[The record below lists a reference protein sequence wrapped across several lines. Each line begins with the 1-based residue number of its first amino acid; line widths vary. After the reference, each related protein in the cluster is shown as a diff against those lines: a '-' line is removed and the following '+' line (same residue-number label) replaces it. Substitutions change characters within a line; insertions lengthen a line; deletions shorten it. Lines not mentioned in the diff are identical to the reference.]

1 MASQCFRGWG
11 RRRRGGL
18 TGGRDWHLNRVISFK
33 RKRENGIRLDKQSKY
48 NDVEAV
54 CDFYQSVEN
63 SNITAVFFFSHGNF
77 MWHLLDMRQSS
88 FSLCETQFWGYNNDS
103 RFLSLLYLL

>member
-18 TGGRDWHLNRVISFK
+18 TEGRDQHLNRVISFK
-33 RKRENGIRLDKQSKY
+33 RKRENGIQLDKQSKY

-54 CDFYQSVEN
+54 CDFYQSVGN
-63 SNITAVFFFSHGNF
+63 SNIPAAFFFPRKL
-77 MWHLLDMRQSS
+77 HLASPRH
-88 FSLCETQFWGYNNDS
+88 ETV
-103 RFLSLLYLL
+103 LILPA